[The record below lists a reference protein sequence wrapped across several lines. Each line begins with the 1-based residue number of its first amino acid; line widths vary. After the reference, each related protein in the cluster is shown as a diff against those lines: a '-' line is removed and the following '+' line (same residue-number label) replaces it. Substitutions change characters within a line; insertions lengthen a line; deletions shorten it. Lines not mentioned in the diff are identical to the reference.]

1 MPLQMQLSPLWAG
14 LAVYSSKIINDK
26 KEVPEYTS
34 GISFFA
40 VIYCKKS
47 LFQGSVQ
54 YLTVIP
60 GLWCAEGLAAE
71 ELEIRLVETGHG
83 EFPCAQGLIL
93 EFQFAV
99 GGVVAV
105 FAVGNRS
112 RL

>member
-60 GLWCAEGLAAE
+60 GFGARKVLPLRNSKSGWLKRGMVSSHAHRA
-71 ELEIRLVETGHG
+71 
-83 EFPCAQGLIL
+83 
-93 EFQFAV
+93 
-99 GGVVAV
+99 
-105 FAVGNRS
+105 
-112 RL
+112 